1 MEGGLSKRIL
11 VFWETAAI
19 LIGGIVGGLAAW
31 LIPTRTWY
39 WYLTLWVVGFLLVAC
54 CFLWLPLLY
63 ESSHYR
69 ITPEYVEYESGV
81 CVCVRTPDAA
91 AIDHVRHS
99 CPQPGVALFRHSQP
113 GHLLHGRKPCDPRPS
128 QRDGGGDLKGR
139 DAPVPCHSFP
149 DLFVGKGGE
158 TMNDF
163 ERQHPLA
170 VVYAFSKYIVLLLFP
185 LLRSLMLLKGDFR
198 AWAKGAWADILVLLL
213 IVGFGVLQWL
223 CVTYSLRIK
232 GLYVESGVLLNE
244 VRYIPYANLSSAVV
258 ERPFYLRPF
267 RVVRV
272 RLETDSGSRSRADV
286 SLLLRNRQA
295 QEMVDAGIRLLIEE
309 PAEEPRIYQ
318 PRTLSIAI
326 LSLITSN
333 SLTGVLFLSTFIS
346 QTGKVLGA
354 QFEQMLVHSLTR
366 LVRFLAFNVPPAAA
380 MAAAILLGGW
390 GIAFLI
396 NLINHLGFRAVR
408 KGRLLFIEAGIFVRR
423 EYYLSVERIN
433 FLTLRQSLLA
443 KLFGFWF
450 RLYQLHRLR
459 EGEER
464 AFRAASGGG

>member
-1 MEGGLSKRIL
+1 
-11 VFWETAAI
+11 
-19 LIGGIVGGLAAW
+19 
-31 LIPTRTWY
+31 
-39 WYLTLWVVGFLLVAC
+39 
-54 CFLWLPLLY
+54 
-63 ESSHYR
+63 
-69 ITPEYVEYESGV
+69 
-81 CVCVRTPDAA
+81 
-91 AIDHVRHS
+91 
-99 CPQPGVALFRHSQP
+99 
-113 GHLLHGRKPCDPRPS
+113 
-128 QRDGGGDLKGR
+128 
-139 DAPVPCHSFP
+139 
-149 DLFVGKGGE
+149 
-158 TMNDF
+158 MNDF

-223 CVTYSLRIK
+223 CVTYSLRFK

-354 QFEQMLVHSLTR
+354 QFEQMLVHSLT
-366 LVRFLAFNVPPAAA
+366 
-380 MAAAILLGGW
+380 
-390 GIAFLI
+390 
-396 NLINHLGFRAVR
+396 
-408 KGRLLFIEAGIFVRR
+408 
-423 EYYLSVERIN
+423 
-433 FLTLRQSLLA
+433 
-443 KLFGFWF
+443 
-450 RLYQLHRLR
+450 
-459 EGEER
+459 
-464 AFRAASGGG
+464 